1 MDSSPLGSSV
11 HGIFQVRIL
20 EWVAIP
26 FSRGSFQPSDQTQ
39 VSWNVRQI
47 LYHLSH
53 QGRTTVLII
62 TRNFVAVI
70 MYRKIVF
77 LWPFPAVKYFPFS
90 CQCLIEVTIYNT
102 HGLKLIIGY
111 YKLSCH
117 KMFIY
122 QASPK
127 HPQIHINIAGTDT
140 HTVPFRHT
148 NCHCGYEFVKVK
160 ALGPRDLGTMIQFLN
175 KFDFNCMLILIIL

>member
-1 MDSSPLGSSV
+1 MSSCCVSHSAISNSLWLGSSV
-11 HGIFQVRIL
+11 HGTFQVRIL

-26 FSRGSFQPSDQTQ
+26 FSRGSSQPSNQTQ
-39 VSWNVRQI
+39 VSWIVRQM

-53 QGRTTVLII
+53 QERTIVLLI
-62 TRNFVAVI
+62 TRNFVTVI
-70 MYRKIVF
+70 MNKKIVC
-77 LWPFPAVKYFPFS
+77 LWPFPAVKYFSFS

-122 QASPK
+122 QTPSR

-140 HTVPFRHT
+140 YTFPFRHT
-148 NCHCGYEFVKVK
+148 NCHCGYEFIKVK
-160 ALGPRDLGTMIQFLN
+160 ALGPRDLGAMYSF
-175 KFDFNCMLILIIL
+175 